1 MDVLNRTQAQRIAVV
16 GATGYAGGELCKLV
30 AAHAGLELVSAM
42 SARSE
47 GGARASRTPG
57 EVNVEPYAPERF
69 AELDGVFVCAPHGAS
84 APVVLAALEAG
95 AAVVDLSADF
105 RLREASLYEAT
116 YGLPHPAPEL
126 LGEAVYG
133 LTEHARD
140 AVAQARLVANPGCYP
155 TSILLPL
162 LPLFEHGLV
171 ARESLIIAD
180 SKSGLS
186 GAGKGASDRTHFG
199 NVHENFLAYGVGTH
213 RHTPEIHQVAGT
225 DTIRFVPHLLPVER
239 GILSTL
245 YVQPAGGVDAQAV
258 RSCLAER
265 YANEPF
271 VHVRRSGLPELKD
284 VQRTNRCD
292 MAVCDADGT
301 IVIVSVI
308 DNLLKGAAGQALQNM
323 NLMLGLPEAE
333 GVPCV

>member
-1 MDVLNRTQAQRIAVV
+1 MDVLTSSKRIAVV

-30 AAHAGLELVSAM
+30 AAHGGMQLASAM

-47 GGARASRTPG
+47 GGARVARTPG
-57 EVNVEPYAPERF
+57 EVNVDAYTPELF

-105 RLREASLYEAT
+105 RLSDPSVYEST

-126 LGEAVYG
+126 LSEAVYG

-140 AVAQARLVANPGCYP
+140 AVAATRLVANPGCYP

-171 ARESLIIAD
+171 SRESLIVAD

-213 RHTPEIHQVAGT
+213 RHTPEIHQHAGT
-225 DTIRFVPHLLPVER
+225 DSIRFVPHLLPVER
-239 GILSTL
+239 GILSTI
-245 YVQPAGGVDAQAV
+245 YVQSAGGVDAEAI
-258 RSCLAER
+258 RSCLSER
-265 YANEPF
+265 YADEPF
-271 VHVRRSGLPELKD
+271 VHVRRTGLPELKD

-301 IVIVSVI
+301 VVIVSVL

>member
-1 MDVLNRTQAQRIAVV
+1 VDVLTAKRLKRIAVV
-16 GATGYAGGELCKLV
+16 GATGYAGGELCKL
-30 AAHAGLELVSAM
+30 AGAHTGMELVSAM
-42 SARSE
+42 SARTE
-47 GGARASRTPG
+47 GGARAARKPG
-57 EVNVEPYAPERF
+57 EPTVDVYRPELF
-69 AELDGVFVCAPHGAS
+69 ESLDGVFVCAPHGAS

-105 RLREASLYEAT
+105 RLRDASIYEAT
-116 YGLPHPAPEL
+116 YGLPHPAPAL

-140 AVAQARLVANPGCYP
+140 TVAQTRLVANPGCYP

-171 ARESLIIAD
+171 PQDSLIIAD

-239 GILSTL
+239 GILSTI
-245 YVQPAGGVDAQAV
+245 YVQPAGGVDAEAI
-258 RSCLAER
+258 RACLAER
-265 YANEPF
+265 YADEPC
-271 VHVRRSGLPELKD
+271 VHVRQSGLPELKD
-284 VQRTNRCD
+284 VTRTNRCD

-301 IVIVSVI
+301 VVIVSVI

-323 NLMLGLPEAE
+323 NLMLGLPELE

>member
-1 MDVLNRTQAQRIAVV
+1 MDVLTAQQLKRIAVV

-30 AAHAGLELVSAM
+30 GAHAGMELVSAM
-42 SARSE
+42 SARTE
-47 GGARASRTPG
+47 GGARASRIPG
-57 EVNVEPYAPERF
+57 EQAVETYQPELF
-69 AELDGVFVCAPHGAS
+69 DSLDGVFVCAPHGAS

-105 RLREASLYEAT
+105 RLNDAAVYEAT
-116 YGLPHPAPEL
+116 YGLPHPAPAL

-133 LTEHARD
+133 LTEHARA
-140 AVAQARLVANPGCYP
+140 AVAQTRLVANPGCYP

-171 ARESLIIAD
+171 PQDSTIIAD

-199 NVHENFLAYGVGTH
+199 NVHDNFLAYGVGTH

-225 DTIRFVPHLLPVER
+225 DSIRFVPHLLPVER
-239 GILSTL
+239 GILSTI
-245 YVQPAGGVDAQAV
+245 YVQPTTGVDAQAV

-265 YANEPF
+265 YADETF
-271 VHVRRSGLPELKD
+271 VHVRASGLPELKD

-292 MAVCDADGT
+292 MAVCDADGMV
-301 IVIVSVI
+301 VIVTVI

-323 NLMLGLPEAE
+323 NLMLDLPEAE
-333 GVPCV
+333 GIPCV

>member
-1 MDVLNRTQAQRIAVV
+1 MDVLTGTKRIAVV
-16 GATGYAGGELCKLV
+16 GATGYAGSELCKL
-30 AAHAGLELVSAM
+30 ANAHSGLELVSAM

-47 GGARASRTPG
+47 GGSRAPRTPG
-57 EVNVEPYAPERF
+57 EVHVDAYTPELF
-69 AELDGVFVCAPHGAS
+69 ESLDGVFVCAPHGAS
-84 APVVLAALEAG
+84 APIVLAALEAG

-105 RLREASLYEAT
+105 RLEDASIYEAT
-116 YGLPHPAPEL
+116 YGLPHPAPNL

-133 LTEHARD
+133 LTEHARE
-140 AVAQARLVANPGCYP
+140 AVVNTRLVANPGCYP

-171 ARESLIIAD
+171 PQDSVIIAD

-239 GILSTL
+239 GILSTI
-245 YVQPAGGVDAQAV
+245 YVQPVGGVDASAI
-258 RSCLAER
+258 RSCLLER
-265 YANEPF
+265 YANERF
-271 VHVRRSGLPELKD
+271 VHVRQAGLPELKD

-292 MAVCDADGT
+292 MAVCDADGMV
-301 IVIVSVI
+301 VIISVI
-308 DNLLKGAAGQALQNM
+308 DNLLKGAAGQAMQNM

-333 GVPCV
+333 GIPCV